1 MDMIGAIKMSKADKG
16 DNGYKKGDRHRKG
29 YYKEYYW
36 KKKREGNPHSWIKP
50 NPFRADYD
58 DEEDESE
65 FDDYY
70 DSFGAGEDVAESEG
84 W

>member
-1 MDMIGAIKMSKADKG
+1 MKVIEKG
-16 DNGYKKGDRHRKG
+16 ENGYKKGDRHKAG

-36 KKKREGNPHSWIKP
+36 KKKNASKKAKKERSSKNTFE
-50 NPFRADYD
+50 YD
-58 DEEDESE
+58 KHW
-65 FDDYY
+65 DDYY

>member
-1 MDMIGAIKMSKADKG
+1 MSRTEKG
-16 DNGYKKGDRHRKG
+16 NNGYKKGDRHRKG

-36 KKKREGNPHSWIKP
+36 KKKKEGNPHSWIKP
-50 NPFRADYD
+50 NPFRADC
-58 DEEDESE
+58 DEEDKSD

>member
-1 MDMIGAIKMSKADKG
+1 MSRTEKG

-36 KKKREGNPHSWIKP
+36 KKKREGNPHSWIKS
-50 NPFRADYD
+50 NSSRANY
-58 DEEDESE
+58 DEEEDKSE

>member
-1 MDMIGAIKMSKADKG
+1 MAMAGVTEMSKAEKG
-16 DNGYKKGDRHRKG
+16 SNGYKKGDRHRKG

-36 KKKREGNPHSWIKP
+36 KKKKEGNPHSWIKP
-50 NPFRADYD
+50 NPLRVDYD
-58 DEEDESE
+58 EEEQYVDEE
-65 FDDYY
+65 FY